1 MSFFLLIE
9 RRLGFELKVAI
20 KDLVIQVI
28 DLFDLLKILVIGNVK
43 FLKIILYLNPFVFWQ
58 IF

>member
-43 FLKIILYLNPFVFWQ
+43 FLKIILYLNPLIFW
-58 IF
+58 